1 MRNKF
6 KVFCVVFLIAVIG
19 CFTSVFAA
27 SNQCVKIKKNMQN
40 NSNIRNFIRESDNQ
54 IDQYSKLLMHMDNN
68 NFKDEYGHTVVNN
81 NVIVNNITK
90 KFGTGSAS
98 FNGKNYFTVA
108 DSNND
113 FNLGND
119 DFTIDF
125 WVYPT
130 SFNGTNSLFSQRKN
144 TATYSGMCI
153 YINSNGELEINA
165 TSNGTSWDIAQL
177 SVLASNIQL
186 NKWNHIAVCRQ
197 GNYIYGF
204 VNGIKGSKSIQIHS
218 AIFSDE
224 SNVSIG
230 EEENGITS
238 LNGYLDEYRIS
249 KGIARWT
256 NDFIPPSYPYD
267 TATSISLDKTS
278 LDVNV
283 GETNTLNALI
293 VPNDITNKAV
303 IWVSSDPSIATV
315 DKDGK
320 VTAIKKGTAII
331 TATTQDGSNLSAS
344 CTVNV
349 KDSTTIS
356 LNKSTDSINIGGI
369 DNLVATVNSSDV
381 GVTWTSSDNSI
392 VTVDKDG
399 KITGVKAGQATI
411 TATTADG
418 KTVACVVT
426 VNSSDKAVLS
436 ITMTNG
442 QTKQYNVNM
451 DIVDNFLS
459 WYNLR
464 AAGSGNSVFKFDVT
478 ESSNPDII
486 STEYVVFNQICTF
499 RVDDYKNK

>member
-1 MRNKF
+1 M
-6 KVFCVVFLIAVIG
+6 
-19 CFTSVFAA
+19 
-27 SNQCVKIKKNMQN
+27 
-40 NSNIRNFIRESDNQ
+40 
-54 IDQYSKLLMHMDNN
+54 
-68 NFKDEYGHTVVNN
+68 
-81 NVIVNNITK
+81 
-90 KFGTGSAS
+90 
-98 FNGKNYFTVA
+98 
-108 DSNND
+108 
-113 FNLGND
+113 
-119 DFTIDF
+119 
-125 WVYPT
+125 
-130 SFNGTNSLFSQRKN
+130 
-144 TATYSGMCI
+144 
-153 YINSNGELEINA
+153 
-165 TSNGTSWDIAQL
+165 
-177 SVLASNIQL
+177 
-186 NKWNHIAVCRQ
+186 
-197 GNYIYGF
+197 
-204 VNGIKGSKSIQIHS
+204 QIHS

-320 VTAIKKGTAII
+320 VTAIKKGTATI

-349 KDSTTIS
+349 KDSATIS

-399 KITGVKAGQATI
+399 KITGIKAGQATI

-451 DIVDNFLS
+451 DIVNNFIS
-459 WYNLR
+459 WNKAR
-464 AAGSGNSVFKFDVT
+464 VAGIGDPFFEFDIT

-486 STEYVVFNQICTF
+486 KTDYVEFDKISSF
-499 RVDDYKNK
+499 EVDDYKNK